1 MNGPGEEEWKELS
14 RQRSTCKGPAVG
26 LGRQVQGTQ
35 KRASMAATQIVE
47 QCGIGVEEM
56 AR

>member
-35 KRASMAATQIVE
+35 KRASMAATRIVE
-47 QCGIGVEEM
+47 QYGIGVEEM